1 MHNAGILQFKIQL
14 IRYKE
19 LLEKAGERNLVR
31 VKTTKTTED
40 LPRFRIMSDVDL
52 EVRQCLTE
60 TFTDDA
66 VHLSKIFELRL
77 QPESSDLQQGHKG
90 VERFWVTF
98 SWYFQFEFLPW
109 S

>member
-1 MHNAGILQFKIQL
+1 MMHNAGILQFKIQL

-52 EVRQCLTE
+52 EVRQCPTE
-60 TFTDDA
+60 TCEP
-66 VHLSKIFELRL
+66 I
-77 QPESSDLQQGHKG
+77 
-90 VERFWVTF
+90 
-98 SWYFQFEFLPW
+98 Y
-109 S
+109 

>member
-60 TFTDDA
+60 TCEPIYGCA
-66 VHLSKIFELRL
+66 VHLSKIFEFRL

-98 SWYFQFEFLPW
+98 S
-109 S
+109 